1 MTSGSGWL
9 HLPHRICRDDSTGAV
24 YELAAASFVGAGV
37 GAEAAENIARRQIIG
52 NGPLVIDE
60 LMAVYISWMYQASE
74 PWANRYHAL
83 RKRKPV
89 VCRC

>member
-1 MTSGSGWL
+1 V
-9 HLPHRICRDDSTGAV
+9 DDSTGAV

-37 GAEAAENIARRQIIG
+37 EQKQQKYCSPTDIG

-60 LMAVYISWMYQASE
+60 LMAVYISWIVPGFKSLGRIATTLFE
-74 PWANRYHAL
+74 
-83 RKRKPV
+83 KRKPV